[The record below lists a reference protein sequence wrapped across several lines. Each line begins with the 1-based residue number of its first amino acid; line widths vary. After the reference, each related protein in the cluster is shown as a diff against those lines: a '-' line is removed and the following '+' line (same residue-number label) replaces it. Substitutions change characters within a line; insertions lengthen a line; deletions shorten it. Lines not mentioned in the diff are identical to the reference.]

1 MLSVSSV
8 SRPESLRLSGSVIT
22 KATCELFQTVL
33 NSPNTDRSV
42 ATNTAGL
49 AWLFLNNAGAL
60 VYNVQ
65 VEDLHEEQKPVAITL
80 VDITTKRKTELEDLT
95 PYFQN
100 GWANGTMEKLS
111 PRVLEPL
118 YSGNLAVNVATQS
131 DSSLIRGRL
140 TARLVADARDAPAPM
155 LLKPVDS
162 SMPSTAVGL
171 AWINVDNEC
180 HIQYDVSLSGVSVAD
195 KQMELYLEFLPM
207 VAPGAPV
214 IPRLLDEFHTMTIEG
229 SPTET
234 LPREELARLDTGVVY
249 IKIKE
254 KFFGTNLM
262 SSVLKQ
268 VCNCSQC
275 LALSRSPEVRPQV
288 IGRYAIAISFKSLV
302 GR

>member
-1 MLSVSSV
+1 MNLIEVSSPLLQSDLRLLTRGRLVLSISSV
-8 SRPESLRLSGSVIT
+8 SNPESLRLSGSVIT
-22 KATCELFQTVL
+22 KATCELFQTIL
-33 NSPNTDRSV
+33 NSPSSDRSV
-42 ATNTAGL
+42 TTDTSGL

-65 VEDLHEEQKPVAITL
+65 VEDLHEQQKPVAITL

-95 PYFQN
+95 PYFVN

-131 DSSLIRGRL
+131 DGSLIRGRL
-140 TARLVADARDAPAPM
+140 TAKMVADARDAPAPM
-155 LLKPVDS
+155 LLKMIDNHS
-162 SMPSTAVGL
+162 LPSTAVGL

-180 HIQYDVSLSGVSVAD
+180 HVQYDVTLSGLTIAE
-195 KQMELYLEFLPM
+195 KQMELYIEYLPM

-214 IPRLLDEFHTMTIEG
+214 ISRLLDEFHTLTIEG

-249 IKIKE
+249 IKVKE
-254 KFFGTNLM
+254 KFSGATLM
-262 SSVLKQ
+262 STVLKQ
-268 VCNCSQC
+268 V
-275 LALSRSPEVRPQV
+275 SPQF
-288 IGRYAIAISFKSLV
+288 A
-302 GR
+302 

>member
-1 MLSVSSV
+1 MSSPLLQSDLRLLTRGRLVLSVTSV

-33 NSPNTDRSV
+33 NSPNTDRGV
-42 ATNTAGL
+42 ATSTTAGL

-65 VEDLHEEQKPVAITL
+65 IEDLHEEQKPVAITL

-95 PYFQN
+95 PYFQD

-131 DSSLIRGRL
+131 DGSLIRGRL

-155 LLKPVDS
+155 LLKRVNTS
-162 SMPSTAVGL
+162 VPSTAVGL

-195 KQMELYLEFLPM
+195 KQMELYVEYLPM

-214 IPRLLDEFHTMTIEG
+214 ISRLLDEFHTVTIEG

-254 KFFGTNLM
+254 KFSGIVLM

-268 VCNCSQC
+268 V
-275 LALSRSPEVRPQV
+275 R
-288 IGRYAIAISFKSLV
+288 
-302 GR
+302 

>member
-1 MLSVSSV
+1 MSSPLLQSDLRLLTRGRLVLSVTSV

-33 NSPNTDRSV
+33 NSPNTDRGV
-42 ATNTAGL
+42 ATSTTAGL

-65 VEDLHEEQKPVAITL
+65 IEDLHEEQKPVAITL
-80 VDITTKRKTELEDLT
+80 VDITTKRKMELEDLT
-95 PYFQN
+95 PYFQD

-131 DSSLIRGRL
+131 DGSLIRGRL

-155 LLKPVDS
+155 LLKRVNTS
-162 SMPSTAVGL
+162 VPSTAVGL

-195 KQMELYLEFLPM
+195 KQMELYVEYLPM

-214 IPRLLDEFHTMTIEG
+214 ISRLLDEFHTVTIEG

-254 KFFGTNLM
+254 KFSGIVLM

-268 VCNCSQC
+268 V
-275 LALSRSPEVRPQV
+275 R
-288 IGRYAIAISFKSLV
+288 
-302 GR
+302 